1 MAKQTSKKIEG
12 RSFDEIT
19 KQQIAIYAKEL
30 NDHFRNE
37 RRLRGNLQERDAM
50 LEQRAREVSALN
62 NLLQH
67 QLVEWYK
74 VAQEYREVL
83 STIKDVLRE
92 GMMDEA
98 RGDEI
103 EEMINAIFDGTQEA
117 DMTSLLGV

>member
-1 MAKQTSKKIEG
+1 MAKQHSKQIEG
-12 RSFDEIT
+12 RTFDDIT

-62 NLLQH
+62 NLLQQ

-92 GMMDEA
+92 GMMDA
-98 RGDEI
+98 SRGGEI

-117 DMTSLLGV
+117 DMSTLLGV